1 MRSCVVIPTYN
12 EKENIEDVITRVLQ
26 HDVDILIVDD
36 SSPDGT
42 SEIVKN
48 LMLKYRDRL
57 RLEIRSG
64 KMGLG
69 KAYVYGFTKCIEG
82 RYDIICQ
89 MDADLSHDPDALD
102 SLITPVANGEADLV
116 IGSRYVD
123 GGVIPKWTL
132 LRRLLSRGGN
142 LYTRIMLNVKTKD
155 TTAGFRAYKA
165 DLLRDMLKLGIHSD
179 GYGFQIEMTYCAKK
193 LGANILEVPI
203 SFADRIKGSSKMGG
217 FIIVEALS
225 KVTFW
230 SIRDRIWRPIL
241 SIFGHKTDLKADK
254 NSEMNENNK
263 DENISSSINRKNN

>member
-12 EKENIEDVITRVLQ
+12 EKENIEDVITRVLK
-26 HDVDILIVDD
+26 HDVDVLIVDD

-42 SEIVKN
+42 SEIVKT
-48 LMLKYRDRL
+48 LIEKYQGRL
-57 RLEIRSG
+57 RLETRSG
-64 KMGLG
+64 KLGLG
-69 KAYVYGFTKCIEG
+69 KAYVFGFYKCIEDG
-82 RYDIICQ
+82 YDIICQ
-89 MDADLSHDPDALD
+89 MDADLSHDPNALE
-102 SLITPVANGEADLV
+102 SLIAPVAKGEADLV

-155 TTAGFRAYKA
+155 ATAGYRAYESR
-165 DLLRDMLKLGIHSD
+165 LLKEILNLGIHSD

-203 SFADRIKGSSKMGG
+203 SFADRTKGSSKMGG

-230 SIRDRIWRPIL
+230 SLRDRIWSPIL